1 VNWIIT
7 PTKPI
12 NQAPN
17 VNINFWDVTVR
28 DESDII
34 KIWEIIDERLKAIYS
49 NIYLHNY

>member
-1 VNWIIT
+1 M
-7 PTKPI
+7 

-17 VNINFWDVTVR
+17 VSINFGDVNVR

-34 KIWEIIDERLKAIYS
+34 KIWDLIDERLKAIYS